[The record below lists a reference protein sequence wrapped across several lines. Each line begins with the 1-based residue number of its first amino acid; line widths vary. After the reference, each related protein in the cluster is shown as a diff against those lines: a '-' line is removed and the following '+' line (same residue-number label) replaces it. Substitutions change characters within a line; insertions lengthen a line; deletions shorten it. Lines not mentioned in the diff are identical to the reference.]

1 VSGKKRNSNFAAPLL
16 IIKNIT
22 MKKFGFII
30 ALLVFLLGLGY
41 TIYTVVEGLYV
52 EMAFSGI
59 ITGIA
64 LMPVLITLLKYFQKN
79 KGVTEPPPASSYP
92 AWARLI
98 FRYAPYLAGFLAMPL
113 GIIFI
118 IASVLEE
125 FTSSLIIF
133 SIMTGTSIASVFV
146 ILINYKQYKARA
158 F

>member
-1 VSGKKRNSNFAAPLL
+1 
-16 IIKNIT
+16 

-98 FRYAPYLAGFLAMPL
+98 FRYAPHLGGFLAIPL
-113 GIIFI
+113 
-118 IASVLEE
+118 SVL
-125 FTSSLIIF
+125 FVVAAVNLQFAPSLIIF
-133 SIMTGTSIASVFV
+133 SIMTGTSIASLFV
-146 ILINYKQYKARA
+146 ILINYKQYKARG